1 MGDKNTLE
9 ELKGL
14 PWWLSVKESARQC
27 RRHGFD
33 TWVRRIPWRRKWQP
47 TPVSLPGK
55 SHRQRSLVDYSP
67 WGCKGVRHDLGTKQ
81 QQQKRRRDKGKVKMF
96 PSIL

>member
-9 ELKGL
+9 EVKGL
-14 PWWLSVKESARQC
+14 PWWLSGKESACQC

-33 TWVRRIPWRRKWQP
+33 TWARRIPWRRKWQP
-47 TPVSLPGK
+47 TPVSLLGN

-67 WGCKGVRHDLGTKQ
+67 RGHKGVRHDLGPKQ
-81 QQQKRRRDKGKVKMF
+81 QQQKRRRDKGQG
-96 PSIL
+96 